1 MLEPVL
7 THTFK
12 KETKLM
18 QKRVKDI
25 NKLRR
30 VTTMLIN
37 EQPLLAKHHSHLLHG
52 GEWEGKWEC
61 HVEPDW
67 LLVYR
72 IDREKRQV
80 LFYRTGTHA
89 DLF

>member
-1 MLEPVL
+1 VL
-7 THTFK
+7 DAKRTNRFK
-12 KETKLM
+12 KEFARMEKRGKNMDKLIEVM
-18 QKRVKDI
+18 A
-25 NKLRR
+25 L
-30 VTTMLIN
+30 LLN
-37 EQPLLAKHHSHLLHG
+37 EQPLLARHHNHPLHG

-72 IDREKRQV
+72 IDQKNRRV
-80 LFYRTGTHA
+80 LFYRTGAHA

>member
-1 MLEPVL
+1 MLGYETSVA
-7 THTFK
+7 FDRDIKRQK
-12 KETKLM
+12 K
-18 QKRVKDI
+18 RHKDI
-25 NKLRR
+25 IKLRAVMR
-30 VTTMLIN
+30 MLIN
-37 EQPLLAKHHSHLLHG
+37 EQPLLARHHNHPLRG

-72 IDREKRQV
+72 IDTENRRV

>member
-1 MLEPVL
+1 MLTPVL

-18 QKRVKDI
+18 KKRGKDI
-25 NKLRR
+25 NKLRAL
-30 VTTMLIN
+30 TTMLIN
-37 EQPLLAKHHSHLLHG
+37 EQPLRARHHNHILHG
-52 GEWEGKWEC
+52 GAWEGKWEC

-72 IDREKRQV
+72 VDEEERRV
-80 LFYRTGTHA
+80 MFYRTGSHA

>member
-1 MLEPVL
+1 MLD
-7 THTFK
+7 TKRSSRFK
-12 KETKLM
+12 KEFARAEKRGKDMSKLIEVM
-18 QKRVKDI
+18 A
-25 NKLRR
+25 L
-30 VTTMLIN
+30 LIN
-37 EQPLLAKHHSHLLHG
+37 EQPLLARHHNHPLHG
-52 GEWEGKWEC
+52 GVWEGKWEC

-72 IDREKRQV
+72 IDEENRRV

>member
-1 MLEPVL
+1 LLRYETSVAFNRDL
-7 THTFK
+7 KRQK
-12 KETKLM
+12 KRNKNITKLRAVM
-18 QKRVKDI
+18 
-25 NKLRR
+25 RR
-30 VTTMLIN
+30 LIT
-37 EQPLLAKHHSHLLHG
+37 EQPLLARHHNHPLHG

-72 IDREKRQV
+72 IDEEERRV
-80 LFYRTGTHA
+80 LFYRTGSHS